1 MSFCE
6 FFHALIFRPEMAFLR
21 NALSVAALSS
31 VAVGIIGT
39 MVVTRRIASLGG
51 AISHVA
57 LGGVGVALFLQ
68 RVCMFYWCS
77 VTLGAV
83 AGALIAAVLVGVV
96 TMYAKEREDTIINAV
111 WALGMSVGLLF
122 LDRTPGAIEWQ
133 SYLFG
138 SILLLTEADLWM
150 VAILDLIVLIPT
162 LLFYNNLLA
171 MSFDGTFAELRGV
184 KVRLIYPVLLAL
196 TALTI
201 VLLINVVGIILVIA
215 LLTLPAATAGCFT
228 RHLWSMML
236 LSGILSWI
244 FVTFGLL
251 GSFWLQL
258 SSGPAIVVLAGSCYI
273 LSLACAARRGKRN

>member
-1 MSFCE
+1 MTAGE
-6 FFHALIFRPEMAFLR
+6 FFQALLFQPEMAFLR
-21 NALSVAALSS
+21 NALWMAALSR
-31 VAVGIIGT
+31 VAVGVVGT

-57 LGGVGVALFLQ
+57 LGGVGAALFLQ
-68 RVCMFYWCS
+68 RVCAFYWCS
-77 VTLGAV
+77 ATLGAV
-83 AGALIAAVLVGVV
+83 AGALFAALVVGIVS
-96 TMYAKEREDTIINAV
+96 MYAKEREDTIINAV

-122 LDRTPGAIEWQ
+122 LDRTPGTIEWQ

-150 VAILDLIVLIPT
+150 VTVLDVVVLVPT

-184 KVRLIYPVLLAL
+184 KVRLIYPALLAL

-215 LLTLPAATAGCFT
+215 LLTLPAATAGCYT

-236 LSGILSWI
+236 LSGILNWI
-244 FVTFGLL
+244 FVTAGLL
-251 GSFWLQL
+251 ASFWLRV
-258 SSGPAIVVLAGSCYI
+258 SSGPAIVVLAGSAYI
-273 LSLACAARRGKRN
+273 ISLALSARLGKRN